1 MFTISSKMFIKAVR
15 PLFKSC
21 CVFARDIIVIR
32 YFVTV
37 NNPSDQSLPVYVINI
52 L

>member
-1 MFTISSKMFIKAVR
+1 MFTISSEMFIKAVR

-21 CVFARDIIVIR
+21 CVFVRDIIVR

>member
-1 MFTISSKMFIKAVR
+1 MFTINSEMFIKAVR
-15 PLFKSC
+15 PLFKSY
-21 CVFARDIIVIR
+21 CVFVRDIIVIR

>member
-1 MFTISSKMFIKAVR
+1 MFTISSEMFIKAVR
-15 PLFKSC
+15 SLFKSC